1 MRPAEFSTEEPPRPI
16 DCLETREYIAALRRR
31 IEVQTDSMEYL
42 ANQVHH
48 LRVQRRQLEDE
59 VERLALDLGIKEG
72 RTGPG
77 WQEVPK

>member
-1 MRPAEFSTEEPPRPI
+1 
-16 DCLETREYIAALRRR
+16 
-31 IEVQTDSMEYL
+31 MEYL

-48 LRVQRRQLEDE
+48 LRAQKRQLEDE

-77 WQEVPK
+77 WEEVPK